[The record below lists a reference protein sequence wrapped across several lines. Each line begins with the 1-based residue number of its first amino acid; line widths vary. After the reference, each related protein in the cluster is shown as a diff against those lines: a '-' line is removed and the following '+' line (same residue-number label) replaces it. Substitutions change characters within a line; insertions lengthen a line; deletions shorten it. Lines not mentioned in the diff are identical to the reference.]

1 MATKVRI
8 VSGTPSFRDGES
20 GEVEEDEDEEVEGV
34 KGEIAFAAGGCA
46 LCSLQVGGAKM
57 R

>member
-8 VSGTPSFRDGES
+8 VSGRPSFRDGE
-20 GEVEEDEDEEVEGV
+20 VNEEDEDEEVEGV